1 MNKGRK
7 INKEHKLKHQKTQI
21 DTGWLIRYIEI
32 NRMTEKAKY
41 KQSEIEMNRMTEKA
55 NINRVRQRQN
65 GKNKII
71 KCEGG
76 NCSGGRK
83 KLKFIT

>member
-1 MNKGRK
+1 
-7 INKEHKLKHQKTQI
+7 
-21 DTGWLIRYIEI
+21 
-32 NRMTEKAKY
+32 MTEKAKYKHRDRDEQIDRGSKY
-41 KQSEIEMNRMTEKA
+41 KQSEIEMNRMTEKS

-76 NCSGGRK
+76 GRK